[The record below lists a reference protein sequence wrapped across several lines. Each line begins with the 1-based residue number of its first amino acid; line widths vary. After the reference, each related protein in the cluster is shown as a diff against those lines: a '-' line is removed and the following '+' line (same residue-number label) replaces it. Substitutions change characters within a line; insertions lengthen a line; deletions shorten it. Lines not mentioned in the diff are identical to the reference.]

1 MALLLPTKQMCL
13 IPGTSMTP
21 RLLMRSMLTATL
33 MLAAAGASAQAQMSA
48 PSTAGTKPKPVTTI
62 PIRPAL
68 QTPADTANAM
78 GQGERLALQS
88 DLAWVGQYNGAIT
101 GEVSERMVAAIKEF
115 QKAKGGKQ
123 TGVLNPQERGVLA
136 ETAKRRQDNVGWK
149 IVTEPGTGAR
159 LGIPTK
165 LAPQQSSDANGA
177 KWSSPTGTIQ
187 ILLSRRKEANPTT
200 AKLADRE
207 KKEPA
212 GRTLDYTVVKPEFFV
227 LSGLQGLKKFYVRG
241 TFKGDEVR
249 VLTILYDQ
257 ATENTV
263 EPVVIAMSS
272 AFNPFPTG
280 AQIAGPPPRKT
291 VEYGTGVVVSDD
303 GAIVADREIT
313 DGCLAI
319 AIAGF
324 GNADLVAEDKDRSL
338 ALLRIYGARGLK
350 SLAFSD
356 GAAKSSVELTGIAD
370 PQNQGGGAAASSVK
384 ASIAQAGSGTDLAL
398 APAPAMGFS
407 GAAAFD
413 DDGKFAGIAL
423 LKPVVVAG
431 PSNATPAAQAALVSA
446 DTVREFLKVNGVNA
460 ADGSS
465 DAKASVVRVIC
476 VRK

>member
-1 MALLLPTKQMCL
+1 
-13 IPGTSMTP
+13 
-21 RLLMRSMLTATL
+21 MRSMLTATL
-33 MLAAAGASAQAQMSA
+33 MWVAAGASASAQMTA
-48 PSTAGTKPKPVTTI
+48 PSTAGTKPKPVTTV
-62 PIRPAL
+62 PIRPGL

-78 GQGERLALQS
+78 AQAERLALQS
-88 DLAWVGQYNGAIT
+88 DLAWVGQYNGAIS

-115 QKAKGGKQ
+115 QKARGGKQ

-136 ETAKRRQDNVGWK
+136 ETAKRRQENVGWK
-149 IVTEPGTGAR
+149 IVTDAGTGVR

-165 LAPQQSSDANGA
+165 LVPQQSSDANGT
-177 KWSSPTGTIQ
+177 KWSSSTGTIQ
-187 ILLSRRKEANPTT
+187 IQLSRRKEGNLTT

-207 KKEPA
+207 RKEPA
-212 GRTLDYTVVKPEFFV
+212 GRTIDYTVVKPDFFV
-227 LSGLQGLKKFYVRG
+227 LSGMQGLKKFYLRG

-303 GAIVADREIT
+303 GAIIADRQVT

-319 AIAGF
+319 TIAGY
-324 GNADLVAEDKDRSL
+324 GNIDRVAEDKDHDL

-350 SLAFSD
+350 PLGLSN
-356 GAAKSSVELTGIAD
+356 GTVKSSIEITGIAD
-370 PQNQGGGAAASSVK
+370 PQNQGGAAAASSIK
-384 ASIAQAGSGTDLAL
+384 ASVTQVGSGGDLAL
-398 APAPAMGFS
+398 SPAPAVGFS
-407 GAAAFD
+407 GGAVLD
-413 DDGKFAGIAL
+413 GDGKFAGIAL

-431 PSNATPAAQAALVSA
+431 PPNATPAAQAVLVAA
-446 DTVREFLKVNGVNA
+446 DTVRDFLKANGVEA
-460 ADGSS
+460 AGGSS
-465 DAKASVVRVIC
+465 DAKAAVVRVIC

>member
-1 MALLLPTKQMCL
+1 M
-13 IPGTSMTP
+13 
-21 RLLMRSMLTATL
+21 
-33 MLAAAGASAQAQMSA
+33 AQA
-48 PSTAGTKPKPVTTI
+48 
-62 PIRPAL
+62 
-68 QTPADTANAM
+68 
-78 GQGERLALQS
+78 ERQAIQS

-101 GEVSERMVAAIKEF
+101 GEVSERMVAAIREF
-115 QKAKGGKQ
+115 QKERGGKP
-123 TGVLNPQERGVLA
+123 TGVLNPQERGALA
-136 ETAKRRQDNVGWK
+136 ETARRRQDSVGWK
-149 IVTEPGTGAR
+149 IVTDAGSGVR

-165 LAPQQSSDANGA
+165 LVPQQSSDANGA
-177 KWSSPTGTIQ
+177 RWSSSTGTVQIQ
-187 ILLSRRKEANPTT
+187 LARRKEANPTT
-200 AKLADRE
+200 AKLAEKE

-212 GRTLDYTVVKPEFFV
+212 GRAVDYTVVKPDFFV

-249 VLTILYDQ
+249 ILTILYDQ

-272 AFNPFPTG
+272 AFNPFPSG

-291 VEYGTGVVVSDD
+291 VEYGTGIVVSDD
-303 GAIVADREIT
+303 GAIVTDRQIT
-313 DGCLAI
+313 DGCLTI

-324 GNADLVAEDKDRSL
+324 GNADRVAEDKDHDL

-350 SLAFSD
+350 PLGLGN
-356 GAAKSSVELTGIAD
+356 GAAKAGVELTGIAD

-384 ASIAQAGSGTDLAL
+384 ATTTQVGSGNDLAL
-398 APAPAMGFS
+398 APPPAVGFS

-413 DDGKFAGIAL
+413 ADGKFAGIAL

-431 PSNATPAAQAALVSA
+431 PPNATAAAQATLVPA
-446 DTVREFLKVNGVNA
+446 DTVREFLKANAVNA

-465 DAKASVVRVIC
+465 EAKASVVRVIC